1 MQKTYARFKARYNR
15 MVEYEGPQ
23 LNFLYISLQDDTSLK
38 VRREPNNKFDP
49 GAIAVKNGNSK
60 LGYFSRSEIKVLSH
74 LMDAGSAFH
83 SIGARRWDRAH
94 LRNGSR

>member
-1 MQKTYARFKARYNR
+1 

-23 LNFLYISLQDDTSLK
+23 LNLLYISLQDDTSLK
-38 VRREPNNKFDP
+38 VRREHNNKFDP
-49 GAIAVKNGNSK
+49 GAIAVFYGNSK
-60 LGYFSRSEIKVLSH
+60 LRYFSRSEIKVLSH

-83 SIGARRWDRAH
+83 SIGARRWDRAR